1 MKKAERKLNNEGFS
15 LILVI
20 ICMTFIG
27 VLATMIISMSVNN
40 VQMRVIEQESSDNFY
55 SAEEVMDELS
65 ANVEKQAN
73 IALGE
78 AYTKF
83 LQRYAATA
91 PKARQQLFVTLLT
104 DELKKT
110 YTDDFTALFTN
121 DKDAF
126 LEKYATASKDRSGIV
141 IGGATGVVPE
151 MEAGKGKITI
161 QGLSVTYTGADGYET
176 TIKTDVVVEVTYPQ
190 FFEDNAA
197 GPAFLDYAII
207 ADSDIRVPDGTVSG
221 TVQGSVYSGRNLIVE
236 GGASLALQ
244 SPYVIVKNMMD
255 IRNKSSLEIGNG
267 GSNIKYASEKNKGVW
282 TQNIVTTTEDLTKT
296 CGNKLSMVNV
306 NCHVQDDLTINGI
319 ADEVSISGSGSLDRG
334 AYYGYGSGLTTDAG
348 ANSAIN
354 INAKNVNLT
363 IDGIGKLWLAGQSF
377 ISVPL
382 GYGKDPLEPN
392 KVWGIESPPIMQ
404 GESVAFKGN
413 QAAYLLPGDCIEG
426 VWHNPMTLDEYNAAT
441 QNQTRPLQ
449 LSMRKADS
457 INGDIMN
464 LDQYLDVS
472 TEYSRYN
479 PVVVQYALGGKMVY
493 IYMNFS
499 TPNAAKKYFEEYY
512 NTNKDLVDT
521 RMETIG
527 TGKIVINVPEEKITA
542 TGNLVVHSDG
552 SGEGGSPNTIINS
565 NTAATNAEVREA
577 DYSYTGNF
585 RNLTMTL
592 DADTV
597 YYGSNSNLTESLFR
611 YENLTEIAP
620 LSGSTEV
627 VKGADNFTLYVVDS
641 PSYTINTTNNCGLVI
656 ATGDVYVEASF
667 KGLIITK
674 GEVILKKSGVITSAP
689 EAINELIGSD
699 ETLRNFFKY
708 YDDPNAGKESKE
720 AIDIYYE
727 NWQKN

>member
-1 MKKAERKLNNEGFS
+1 MKNAERKMNNEGFS

-40 VQMRVIEQESSDNFY
+40 VQMRVIEQESSDTFY
-55 SAEEVMDELS
+55 SAEEVLDELS

-110 YTDDFTALFTN
+110 YTDDFTTLFAN

-126 LEKYATASKDRSGIV
+126 LEKYATEAKNRSGAFV
-141 IGGATGVVPE
+141 GSATGVVQE
-151 MEAGKGKITI
+151 MKDGKGKITI
-161 QGLSVTYTGADGYET
+161 QGLSVTYTGEDGYET

-207 ADSDIRVPDGTVSG
+207 ADSDIRVPDGTVNS
-221 TVQGSVYSGRNLIVE
+221 TVQGSVYSGRDLIVE

-255 IRNKSSLEIGNG
+255 IRYKSTLEIGNG
-267 GSNIKYASEKNKGVW
+267 GFNIKYASEKNKGVW
-282 TQNIVTTTEDLTKT
+282 AQNIVTTTADLTKT

-306 NCHVQDDLTINGI
+306 NCYVQDDLTINGI
-319 ADEVSISGSGSLDRG
+319 ADEVSISGISGGG

-363 IDGIGKLWLAGQSF
+363 IDAIGKLWLAGQSF

-527 TGKIVINVPEEKITA
+527 TGKIVINVPEEDITA
-542 TGNLVVHSDG
+542 TGNLVVHSAG

-565 NTAATNAEVREA
+565 NTAATNADVREA
-577 DYSYTGNF
+577 DYAYTGNF
-585 RNLTMTL
+585 KNLTMTL

-597 YYGSNSNLTESLFR
+597 YYGSNNNLTESLFR
-611 YENLTEIAP
+611 YESLDSIKALNLTYLA
-620 LSGSTEV
+620 
-627 VKGADNFTLYVVDS
+627 GAENYKLYVVDGAS
-641 PSYTINTTNNCGLVI
+641 HTIDSTNNCGLVI
-656 ATGDVYVEASF
+656 ATGNVYVETNF
-667 KGLIITK
+667 KGLIITQ

-689 EAINELIGSD
+689 EEINELIRSD
-699 ETLRNFFKY
+699 ETLRSFFKY